1 MKKPP
6 LDNAYIVKYI
16 RPSLK
21 NKKLLMSLKDLCINS
36 LNNTMKL
43 ATVSR
48 DLTAP
53 LKKRMQHFFK
63 KDFSKKDLSFLINR
77 TGRRVTKLYWHYAF
91 EQERFKKLH
100 LMNQRSRQ
108 NGKNS
113 IEKDFYKLM
122 NNTNFGYDCRNNL
135 DNCQFILIFDEM
147 NEVTYWKR
155 YYNYFSEV
163 SKFVSSDLIRA
174 KVKEKYID
182 SSWNCLKIINFTR
195 LN

>member
-63 KDFSKKDLSFLINR
+63 KDFSKKVLSFLINR

-91 EQERFKKLH
+91 EQERFK
-100 LMNQRSRQ
+100 R
-108 NGKNS
+108 
-113 IEKDFYKLM
+113 
-122 NNTNFGYDCRNNL
+122 NFIWWISALGR
-135 DNCQFILIFDEM
+135 
-147 NEVTYWKR
+147 T
-155 YYNYFSEV
+155 
-163 SKFVSSDLIRA
+163 
-174 KVKEKYID
+174 
-182 SSWNCLKIINFTR
+182 LKIPLRKIFIR
-195 LN
+195 LWTTLILDMIWIQFGQLSIHSHIWWNERGHLLKKVLQLFQWSFQIRK